1 MEHPFGAGLM
11 FFLTGGPMGGGGAG
25 MLARLGGRQLLSN
38 GARVTTRLTT
48 RLGAQAMKNL
58 VSSGVKNMV
67 INTSTQLIFNG
78 GRVNELDMADI
89 AISGV
94 TKNFAIA
101 AAAGSLVNLDG
112 SGNFST
118 GFSNPS
124 KGLVDLGTGLA
135 FGYVS
140 GQVGF
145 ALGAKNIGGGYK
157 NAADFTINLY
167 QGLFN
172 YTLSRD

>member
-1 MEHPFGAGLM
+1 
-11 FFLTGGPMGGGGAG
+11 MGGGGAG

-89 AISGV
+89 AISGLPKILQLQQQQEV
-94 TKNFAIA
+94 LLILMEVVIFQ
-101 AAAGSLVNLDG
+101 LV
-112 SGNFST
+112 F
-118 GFSNPS
+118 
-124 KGLVDLGTGLA
+124 
-135 FGYVS
+135 
-140 GQVGF
+140 QIQ
-145 ALGAKNIGGGYK
+145 AKV
-157 NAADFTINLY
+157 
-167 QGLFN
+167 
-172 YTLSRD
+172 